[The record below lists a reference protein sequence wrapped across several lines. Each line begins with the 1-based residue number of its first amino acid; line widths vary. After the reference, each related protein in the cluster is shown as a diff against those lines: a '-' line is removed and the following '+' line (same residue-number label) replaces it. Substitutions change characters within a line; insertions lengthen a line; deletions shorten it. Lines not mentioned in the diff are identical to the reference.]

1 MKNRSNSAKKL
12 FSKILIL
19 LGSTVIILSSIFLLY
34 QKNRLEEKKRVSSD
48 LESLFESEISQ
59 EQEIKIEKKAPSKKI
74 TRKKKQVEPAENI
87 QDNAIGVIRVDKI
100 GIVLSIFEDSSYQAL
115 LDGVGMLETS
125 DMPSSNKN
133 TTTVVT
139 GHRGGRN
146 EDQTFLNIHE
156 LDDGDEIK
164 ITTREEI
171 LKYKVVEKEIIEETD
186 WSRFT
191 REEDNTK
198 LILMSCHG
206 YPQFDQRLLVTAELV
221 EDVD

>member
-19 LGSTVIILSSIFLLY
+19 LGSTVILLSSIFLLY

-171 LKYKVVEKEIIEETD
+171 LKYKVVEKESSKKQTGPGLPEKKT
-186 WSRFT
+186 
-191 REEDNTK
+191 
-198 LILMSCHG
+198 ILN
-206 YPQFDQRLLVTAELV
+206 
-221 EDVD
+221 